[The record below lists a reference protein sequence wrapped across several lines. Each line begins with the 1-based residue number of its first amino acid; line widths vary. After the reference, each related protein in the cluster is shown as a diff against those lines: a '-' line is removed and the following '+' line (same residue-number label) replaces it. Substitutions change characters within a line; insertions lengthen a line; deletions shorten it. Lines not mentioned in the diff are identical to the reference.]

1 VTIMHTSR
9 VTLLV
14 SLLRGRQSLP
24 LRINL
29 IDCIGCD
36 ANRHA
41 GVRFVGLVELYDIT
55 RTDSEGRNASRDA
68 NSQAGVRFTAVQGW
82 RAVTRSSYEGGE
94 TGRLFSADYMRFS
107 SACPNWSGL

>member
-1 VTIMHTSR
+1 VDIRDVTIMHTSR

-41 GVRFVGLVELYDIT
+41 GVRFTAVRGPHAIT
-55 RTDSEGRNASRDA
+55 RQSYGEAGRNTPDRSR
-68 NSQAGVRFTAVQGW
+68 GRFL
-82 RAVTRSSYEGGE
+82 R
-94 TGRLFSADYMRFS
+94 RL
-107 SACPNWSGL
+107 